1 MLFDIMIWAGVAMSL
16 AGLAGLVWCILRVGR
31 ARRAKLPDDKLRA
44 VLKSVLP
51 VNLGALGLSV
61 LGLMLVGLGSYLG

>member
-1 MLFDIMIWAGVAMSL
+1 MFDIMIWAGVAMSL
-16 AGLAGLVWCILRVGR
+16 AGLAGLVWCILRVAR

-51 VNLGALGLSV
+51 INLGALGLSV
-61 LGLMLVGLGSYLG
+61 LGLMLVGAGSFLG

>member
-1 MLFDIMIWAGVAMSL
+1 MFDIMIWAGVAMSL
-16 AGLAGLVWCILRVGR
+16 AGLAGLIWCILRVAR
-31 ARRAKLPDDKLRA
+31 ARRAKLSDDKLRA

-61 LGLMLVGLGSYLG
+61 LGLMLVGAGSILG

>member
-1 MLFDIMIWAGVAMSL
+1 MFDIMIWAGVAMSL

-61 LGLMLVGLGSYLG
+61 LGLMLVGVGSYLG

>member
-1 MLFDIMIWAGVAMSL
+1 MFDIMIWAGVAMSL
-16 AGLAGLVWCILRVGR
+16 AGLAGLIWCILRVAR

-51 VNLGALGLSV
+51 INLGALGLSV
-61 LGLMLVGLGSYLG
+61 LGLMLVGAGSFLG